1 LFIDSFNTSFERQLE
16 KERELLSS
24 CADHPNG
31 KEGIE
36 AFLQKRK
43 PYYV

>member
-1 LFIDSFNTSFERQLE
+1 LLIDSFNTSFERQME
-16 KERELLSS
+16 KEREFLAG
-24 CADHPNG
+24 CADRPNG

-43 PYYV
+43 PLYV